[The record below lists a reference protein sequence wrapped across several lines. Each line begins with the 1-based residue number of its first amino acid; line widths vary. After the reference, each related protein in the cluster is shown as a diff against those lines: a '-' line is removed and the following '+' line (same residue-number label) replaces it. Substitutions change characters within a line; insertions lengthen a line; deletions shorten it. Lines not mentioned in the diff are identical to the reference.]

1 MLSFIIIIVA
11 VLGVII
17 LSVVMLIVVAPQ
29 KRGRSFC
36 ALRRYD
42 PTKNFYLKWILST
55 LRRRQGNEGDREHLG
70 KNGFFKCF
78 GRVLRFNFRGEV
90 YQNQ

>member
-1 MLSFIIIIVA
+1 MLSFNMIIVI
-11 VLGVII
+11 VLSVII
-17 LSVVMLIVVAPQ
+17 PSVVMLIVAAPQ

-55 LRRRQGNEGDREHLG
+55 LRRRQGNEEDRERLG
-70 KNGFFKCF
+70 KNGFFKC
-78 GRVLRFNFRGEV
+78 LRFLRFIYCDDV
-90 YQNQ
+90 